1 MTYNDDG
8 PRPDAVGGGNAG
20 RSSHQGGGDDSD
32 SSRKGPGTASPHR
45 CPDCLGQAVPG
56 GVSGV
61 SVVRHQYGC
70 PADKGNRDERRADV
84 EALGLAGD
92 GAVVR
97 RPMRPAE
104 RAELALATG
113 RSVSRAEARRRWK
126 VAVRHLPD
134 GRRERA
140 FLRDGRAVVVNADWF
155 GDWS

>member
-8 PRPDAVGGGNAG
+8 STPGAWEQSGPS
-20 RSSHQGGGDDSD
+20 RSSHHGGGDGSD
-32 SSRKGPGTASPHR
+32 SSRSGTGTASPRR
-45 CPDCLGQAVPG
+45 CLDCLGEAVPG

-70 PADKGNRDERRADV
+70 PADRGNRDERRADV

-92 GAVVR
+92 GAVVQR
-97 RPMRPAE
+97 AMRPAE

-140 FLRDGRAVVVNADWF
+140 FLRDGRAVVVNADWVE
-155 GDWS
+155 DRS